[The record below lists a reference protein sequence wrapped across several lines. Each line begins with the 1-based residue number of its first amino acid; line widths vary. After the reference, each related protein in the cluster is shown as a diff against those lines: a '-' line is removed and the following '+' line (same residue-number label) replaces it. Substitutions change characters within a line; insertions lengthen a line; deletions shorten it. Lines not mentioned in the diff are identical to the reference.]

1 MISIKNVLSPNE
13 RVKVKEFLE
22 KIKPYLKAH
31 EYEIK
36 VNSKNKEFDRVFNL
50 RDQEKQDILTSLTV
64 DDCVRI
70 ANNDNSNYEDSEIY
84 IFLKKTTLFVYGE
97 IDEIELYIKMYL
109 QDCGYYDTIIV
120 ISFHKSGEFE

>member
-13 RVKVKEFLE
+13 RAKVKEFLE

>member
-84 IFLKKTTLFVYGE
+84 IFLKKTMLFVYGE